1 MPEFR
6 SVYLLLLSALL
17 PAVVQAQS
25 WGTYPAMPPAVVQAV
40 QAVKD
45 QAHNDASDP
54 FRLFEQTEHAQIK
67 DWLQRQNAL
76 TDNVITGIA
85 GRESL
90 LARLRGQMLSEVPTA
105 PVTGTA
111 AAIEDIETTD
121 SRIYVQTGADQR
133 RRVIIQNR
141 AVGAE
146 RVLFL
151 TADNEQIQRV
161 LPAPDMSK
169 LGVLTQINNHGRA
182 ESFLSMIQISDGQLL
197 DERITLADAPGS
209 NAFWKADSKAVFYTR
224 YADRRSNDATHVT
237 TEIAQ
242 HIVGEP
248 VRIDI
253 VIAGAGMAKPVRLS
267 VDDSV
272 RMKILAN
279 AAIVLLEVTHTNG
292 GGKSYFQAKQSEV
305 TGVGTPWKLFAT
317 QADKIDSL
325 AISGDT
331 IYLLSRKK
339 SMNGSLLKIDLKS
352 DVKADLKTDV
362 KTDQKNDLKADA
374 KPLKLSQAK
383 PLVKE
388 GNAVLHELF
397 ATKNAVY
404 WHASEAGVSQLRR
417 VDVNGGNIS
426 VIALSV
432 QGRISELTQEPASGV
447 LSFVLESASA
457 APARYSIGQDGK
469 LVSAMPA
476 GTALQTTARVLS
488 KTFYLPAG
496 SGERIPLTL
505 IYHADLEMDG
515 SHPALLVTDYTT
527 PRLFVPGFDASRM
540 AWLEQGGIV
549 AIVQM
554 RTAANSSDG
563 KPSTSVKYSAQGN
576 MNEQSANVIL
586 AVEYLI
592 KEGYTSPAK
601 LTAEEIESAK
611 DAVIKA
617 ALLRPDLFAAVHV
630 HNVRSEA
637 LPVTTSE
644 KVTPKNN
651 RTTASEAGFA
661 FDELRSGVAYPAM
674 LISAD
679 ATDNSAP
686 LWMSAKLA
694 AGMQILSTSK
704 NRPVLLRTS
713 LKKPGVD
720 ELSVSS
726 DRADAWAFLLWQA
739 GVRKFSFGAGK

>member
-6 SVYLLLLSALL
+6 RVYLLLLSVLL

-25 WGTYPAMPPAVVQAV
+25 WGTYPVMPPAVVQAV
-40 QAVKD
+40 QEVKD
-45 QAHNDASDP
+45 QAQNDAASDP

-76 TDNVITGIA
+76 TDNVITRIA
-85 GRESL
+85 GREFL

-111 AAIEDIETTD
+111 AVIEDIETAD
-121 SRIYVQTGADQR
+121 SRIYAQTGADQR
-133 RRVIIQNR
+133 RRIIIQNR

-169 LGVLTQINNHGRA
+169 LGVLTQINNHGRT
-182 ESFLSMIQISDGQLL
+182 ESSLSIIQISDGQLL
-197 DERITLADAPGS
+197 DDRITLADAAES

-224 YADRRSNDATHVT
+224 YADSRSNGATHVI

-248 VRIDI
+248 VRIDK

-267 VDDSV
+267 ADDSV

-292 GGKSYFQAKQSEV
+292 GGKSYFQAKQNEV
-305 TGVGTPWKLFAT
+305 TGGGTPWKLFAT
-317 QADKIDSL
+317 QTDKIDSL
-325 AISGDT
+325 AISADA

-352 DVKADLKTDV
+352 DVKANVKADV
-362 KTDQKNDLKADA
+362 KATQKNDLKADT
-374 KPLKLSQAK
+374 KTLKLSQAN

-388 GNAVLHELF
+388 GATVLHELF

-417 VDVNGGNIS
+417 VDANGGNIS
-426 VIALSV
+426 AIALPV
-432 QGRISELTQEPASGV
+432 QGRISELTQEPAPGV
-447 LSFVLESASA
+447 LSFVLESASV
-457 APARYSIGQDGK
+457 APARYIIGQDGK

-476 GTALQTTARVLS
+476 GTALQTAARVLS
-488 KTFYLPAG
+488 KTFYLPAA

-527 PRLFVPGFDASRM
+527 PSLFVPGFDASRM

-554 RTAANSSDG
+554 RAAANSSDG
-563 KPSTSVKYSAQGN
+563 KPSTSVKYSLSGN
-576 MNEQSANVIL
+576 MNEQSTNVIL
-586 AVEYLI
+586 AAEYLI
-592 KEGYTSPAK
+592 REGYTSPAK

-611 DAVIKA
+611 DVVIKA
-617 ALLRPDLFAAVHV
+617 ALRRPDLFAAVHL

-637 LPVTTSE
+637 LPVATSE
-644 KVTPKNN
+644 KVKSKNN
-651 RTTASEAGFA
+651 RTTAGETGFA

-679 ATDNSAP
+679 ATETGAP
-686 LWMSAKLA
+686 LWMSSKLA
-694 AGMQILSTSK
+694 AGMQILSTNK

-713 LKKPGVD
+713 AKTSNTD
-720 ELSVSS
+720 TQS
-726 DRADAWAFLLWQA
+726 DLADAWAFLLWQA
-739 GVRKFSFGAGK
+739 GVKKFSLSGGK